1 MHNCTCCAPC
11 QQQLA
16 ELRKKH
22 EEMLIDYPLLRQR
35 AVIHRQTLEIYRAEN
50 VALNAARVQLQ
61 ARVAQ
66 L

>member
-1 MHNCTCCAPC
+1 
-11 QQQLA
+11 
-16 ELRKKH
+16 
-22 EEMLIDYPLLRQR
+22 MLIDYPLLRQR
-35 AVIHRQTLEIYRAEN
+35 AVIHRQTLEIYRSEN